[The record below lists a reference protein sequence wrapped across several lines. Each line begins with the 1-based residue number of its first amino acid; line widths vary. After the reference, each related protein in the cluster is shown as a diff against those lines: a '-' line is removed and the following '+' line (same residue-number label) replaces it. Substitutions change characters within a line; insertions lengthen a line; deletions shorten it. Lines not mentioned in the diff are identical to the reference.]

1 MGEQD
6 HMFLNPV
13 RIIVNQDMASELRV
27 VPECGHVVNY
37 EQAETFNSLA
47 LQFISRHC
55 A

>member
-13 RIIVNQDMASELRV
+13 RIIVSQDKASELSV

-37 EQAETFNSLA
+37 EQAETFNFLA

>member
-13 RIIVNQDMASELRV
+13 KILVGQDKASELRV

-37 EQAETFNSLA
+37 EQAEAFNHFA

-55 A
+55 V